1 MRVLMVG
8 VDEKRYGG
16 MWTVANNYIKN
27 KKFNEK
33 VDLDYV
39 ATSTNGNA
47 FKRLFFMFKGF
58 KKIKRILKNKKIDI
72 VHIHMAERGST
83 FRKGHIAM
91 MTKKKGCKV
100 VVQLHAGPFMAWY
113 NTLKES
119 KKKKIVK
126 IFECSDK
133 VLVLGEYWK
142 KELASIINPDKME
155 VLYNGVQ
162 IPNRNLFD
170 ISSENIVYMGV
181 LKREKGI
188 YDLIDAIE
196 SINEKIPQNIKVLL
210 CGNDLEGD
218 IAALIKEKKL
228 ENRIKLLGWIDEQK
242 RDDVYRKSLISVLPS
257 YFEALSMTII
267 EAMSYGIP
275 IITTNISTMRE
286 ILGEK
291 AMLVKP
297 GNVKQ
302 LANSILKI
310 VNDKEKLN
318 EMSKDEYN
326 IVCKKFSIENNI
338 AQTLD
343 IYSNLMESD

>member
-133 VLVLGEYWK
+133 V
-142 KELASIINPDKME
+142 
-155 VLYNGVQ
+155 
-162 IPNRNLFD
+162 
-170 ISSENIVYMGV
+170 
-181 LKREKGI
+181 
-188 YDLIDAIE
+188 
-196 SINEKIPQNIKVLL
+196 
-210 CGNDLEGD
+210 
-218 IAALIKEKKL
+218 
-228 ENRIKLLGWIDEQK
+228 
-242 RDDVYRKSLISVLPS
+242 
-257 YFEALSMTII
+257 
-267 EAMSYGIP
+267 
-275 IITTNISTMRE
+275 
-286 ILGEK
+286 
-291 AMLVKP
+291 
-297 GNVKQ
+297 
-302 LANSILKI
+302 
-310 VNDKEKLN
+310 
-318 EMSKDEYN
+318 
-326 IVCKKFSIENNI
+326 
-338 AQTLD
+338 
-343 IYSNLMESD
+343 